1 MGGLLGLATVVTTN
15 RSRAATPS
23 GFWVLW
29 AVVAADLVGFGI
41 VLPLLPVYADEL
53 GASPTSIGVLL
64 ASFSASQFVTAAFWG
79 RRSDVIGRKPVLIMA
94 LIGSVIGSL
103 ATGFASSLS
112 MLVVGRVIDG
122 ASGAS
127 AAVAY
132 SAVADL
138 AEPDQR
144 PRLMGLI
151 GAAYGVGFVVGP
163 VIGALGAFIDPRAP
177 FFFAAGVGVATTIA
191 AAVRVSESAPM
202 ERSVTS
208 PSAVRRIRTGD
219 LIVASGLATVAF
231 AAFET
236 TLGLLV
242 AHRFGFGFAAV
253 AGLFGVT
260 GIAVAVANARLVGP
274 LAGRFGAATTLR
286 AALVADA
293 IGLVIVALS
302 GAVALS
308 VAAVVLVGA
317 AHGVV
322 GPALSSLLA
331 DRAEAGRRGR
341 EFGRQQ
347 SASAAARIVGP
358 VVAGGLFGLAGDG
371 SALIGASIVAVAAA
385 VVVERGGR
393 VAAPAVEGGR
403 SPRLARRPSVGSP
416 AG

>member
-1 MGGLLGLATVVTTN
+1 M
-15 RSRAATPS
+15 
-23 GFWVLW
+23 LW

-79 RRSDVIGRKPVLIMA
+79 RRSDTIGRKPVLIVA

-103 ATGFASSLS
+103 VTGLASSLT
-112 MLVVGRVIDG
+112 MLVAGRIIDG

-132 SAVADL
+132 STVADL
-138 AEPDQR
+138 TEPEQR

-163 VIGALGAFIDPRAP
+163 IIGALGAFVDRRAP
-177 FFFAAGVGVATTIA
+177 FFLAAGVGVATTIA
-191 AAVRVSESAPM
+191 AAVRVGETAPLG
-202 ERSVTS
+202 RSVPS
-208 PSAVRRIRTGD
+208 PATGGRRRTAD
-219 LIVASGLATVAF
+219 LVVASGLATVAF

-253 AGLFGVT
+253 AGLFGAA
-260 GIAVAVANARLVGP
+260 GIAVVIANARLVGP
-274 LAGRFGAATTLR
+274 FADRFGAASALR

-322 GPALSSLLA
+322 GPTLSSLLA

-358 VVAGGLFGLAGDG
+358 VVAGALFGLAGEG
-371 SALIGASIVAVAAA
+371 SALIGAAIVAVAAA

-393 VAAPAVEGGR
+393 AAAHVAERERSRRLGGR
-403 SPRLARRPSVGSP
+403 SSVGSP
-416 AG
+416 VRRSRTMPRKCSRSLMLE